1 MAMVHDNMRSGY
13 LSVPS
18 ELILAAVASRSSLVA
33 GLLRTAIPVNRQLV
47 LDFLRG
53 LSRDELECIAEF
65 QGACVLE
72 QEFSLV
78 CHPYRLMGDFFDPAG
93 CERWRN
99 PDNRAHKMFILL
111 AYLDRLRPSISIRV
125 QPGTFNNV

>member
-1 MAMVHDNMRSGY
+1 M
-13 LSVPS
+13 
-18 ELILAAVASRSSLVA
+18 AAVASRSSLVA
-33 GLLRTAIPVNRQLV
+33 ALLRNAIPVNRQLV

-53 LSRDELECIAEF
+53 LSRDELECLAEF

-72 QEFSLV
+72 QEFLLV
-78 CHPYRLMGDFFDPAG
+78 CHPYRLMGDFFDPAV

-99 PDNRAHKMFILL
+99 PDNRAHKMFVVL
-111 AYLDRLRPSISIRV
+111 AYLDRLQASISIRV